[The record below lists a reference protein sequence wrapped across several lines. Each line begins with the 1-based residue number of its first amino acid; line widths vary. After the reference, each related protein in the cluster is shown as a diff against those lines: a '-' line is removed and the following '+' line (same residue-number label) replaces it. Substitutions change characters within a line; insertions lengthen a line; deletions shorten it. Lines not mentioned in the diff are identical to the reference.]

1 MKGINGPKWPAPCV
15 EAKRIR
21 IPDHRNVC
29 AAPKLSGVADL
40 PIVPFASRAEW
51 EAWLEAHPEADG
63 VWLKLAKKGS
73 GIPTVTYAEAVEVAL
88 CFGWIDGQS
97 RGLDETHYLQR
108 FTPRRA
114 RSVWSKLNRTKAE
127 ALIASGAMRPG
138 GLREVE
144 RAKADGRWAA
154 AYDSPS
160 TAVVPDDL
168 QQALDGNDTARAAFE
183 GLDATNRYAILHRLQ
198 LAKRPETRA
207 TNIEKFVAMLAAGD
221 KLHP

>member
-1 MKGINGPKWPAPCV
+1 M
-15 EAKRIR
+15 
-21 IPDHRNVC
+21 
-29 AAPKLSGVADL
+29 
-40 PIVPFASRAEW
+40 
-51 EAWLEAHPEADG
+51 
-63 VWLKLAKKGS
+63 
-73 GIPTVTYAEAVEVAL
+73 TYAEAVEVAL

-97 RGLDETHYLQR
+97 RGLDETYYLQR

-168 QQALDGNDTARAAFE
+168 QQALDGNERGPGVRSRGSTRPIATRSCTGSSSRRSPRRARA
-183 GLDATNRYAILHRLQ
+183 
-198 LAKRPETRA
+198 
-207 TNIEKFVAMLAAGD
+207 NIEKFVAMLAAGD